1 MSVRQAIT
9 EQRDV
14 EIVITGA
21 PMPIDA
27 YKAVIERVAVLE
39 GAYFKNIPA
48 AVDLAAASSVFTG
61 TIPFQLYAFDITTDY
76 AGGVYTFDF
85 VEVRPNVDNEL

>member
-1 MSVRQAIT
+1 MSVKQAIT
-9 EQRDV
+9 EKRDV
-14 EIVITGA
+14 NIVITGA

-39 GAYFKNIPA
+39 GAYHKNPTA

-61 TIPFQLYAFDITTDY
+61 TILFQLYAFDITTDY
-76 AGGVYTFDF
+76 AAGTYTFAF
-85 VEVRPNVDNEL
+85 VEVRPNIDDEI